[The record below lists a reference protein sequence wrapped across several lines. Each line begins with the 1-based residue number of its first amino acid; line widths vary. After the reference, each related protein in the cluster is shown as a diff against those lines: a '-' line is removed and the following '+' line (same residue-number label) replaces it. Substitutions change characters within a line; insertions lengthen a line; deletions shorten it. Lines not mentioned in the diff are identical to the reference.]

1 MQGLDALLTTNRDI
15 TRGPTE
21 VSANRACL
29 FAAGCFWEQ
38 LFVSVYSRHNAQH
51 VIVYSIDTDLSGGS
65 ARNGGG
71 REHELEDGVV
81 NAREVAAAR
90 GLMFLG
96 SQRKGVDVDTSIRGT
111 GVVLERLD
119 NVEVGTLTL
128 REAVL
133 AVELELGSDAR
144 ILTPAVHV
152 KGGLGKHEG
161 AGIGDEGARVV
172 TALRKGSLNN
182 SGRGPVAGGGTRSHS
197 DAAGSSGTNRAA
209 NRSG

>member
-1 MQGLDALLTTNRDI
+1 MLIIIFIFSKLIIQTIHVLIGIRD
-15 TRGPTE
+15 TRHT
-21 VSANRACL
+21 
-29 FAAGCFWEQ
+29 
-38 LFVSVYSRHNAQH
+38 RHHTQH
-51 VIVYSIDTDLSGGS
+51 IVVHGIDTDLSGGS
-65 ARNGGG
+65 SRNGGG
-71 REHELEDGVV
+71 REHELEDGIV

-96 SQRKGVDVDTSIRGT
+96 AECKGVDVDTSIRGT

-144 ILTPAVHV
+144 ILTPAVHIE
-152 KGGLGKHEG
+152 GGLGKHEG
-161 AGIGDEGARVV
+161 AGIRDEGARVV

-197 DAAGSSGTNRAA
+197 DAVGSSGANRAA